1 MTSTDN
7 NLQNLTSNIEEG
19 INQSIDMGINEGIS
33 VTNPMNNI
41 LFFLVITSIYAIVNT
56 YMFYSKTDNREIYNN
71 NNNNILLLI
80 YIGLLLLGTYFIN
93 ITISKA
99 LCISNAINWA
109 KILLITILPWF
120 LIFGVLYY
128 LLQIWSGWINPF
140 SNTIGYL
147 VVNILGVSEHL
158 KKIMTPTENIPDNSP
173 DKNYNSSLIEA
184 LKNIEKNYAMFINEF
199 PLDLDEFNNYIQ
211 ELKKSRIIKNDIYE
225 EDITKIYQHINAKNF
240 IGKMVWY
247 LLAGVLISTVS
258 YNFILNITCEK
269 TTEESTQEY
278 KILQEKAEY
287 MPIYG
292 KKWKQVTSKDNMT
305 NLSESSLFID
315 LIDKYADRFINNT
328 DNEIEFSKM
337 ELRYV
342 GINQQLPQNIYI
354 EINGNYYVAIE

>member
-1 MTSTDN
+1 MTSSDN
-7 NLQNLTSNIEEG
+7 NLQNVTSNIEEG
-19 INQSIDMGINEGIS
+19 INQGIDLGVNEGIN
-33 VTNPMNNI
+33 VTNPTNTI
-41 LFFLVITSIYAIVNT
+41 FYFLVITSIYTVVNT
-56 YMFYSKTDNREIYNN
+56 YMFYSKTDSNIEVYNN

-99 LCISNAINWA
+99 LCISNAINWG
-109 KILLITILPWF
+109 KILFITMLPWF

-128 LLQIWSGWINPF
+128 ILQIWPGWINPF

-147 VVNILGVSEHL
+147 VVKILGVSDHF
-158 KKIMTPTENIPDNSP
+158 KKIMAPTEKMSGDST
-173 DKNYNSSLIEA
+173 DKNSSLIEA
-184 LKNIEKNYAMFINEF
+184 LNNIEKNYAMFINEF
-199 PLDLDEFNNYIQ
+199 PLDLDEFNNYID
-211 ELKKSRIIKNDIYE
+211 ELQASKIIKDNVE
-225 EDITKIYQHINAKNF
+225 EVDITKIYQHINAKNF

-269 TTEESTQEY
+269 TTEESNQEY